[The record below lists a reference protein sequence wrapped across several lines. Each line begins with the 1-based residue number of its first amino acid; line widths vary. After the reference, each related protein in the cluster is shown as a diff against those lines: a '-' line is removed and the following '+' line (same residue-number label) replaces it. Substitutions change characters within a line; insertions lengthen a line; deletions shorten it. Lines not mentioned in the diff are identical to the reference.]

1 MWRGRRRCHQYFGP
15 KGYKRLQMLKIHRL
29 DFSSE
34 NFGPMESVLSRGRPV
49 EPRSALVKNRGVRG
63 QFQSWF
69 ETPFSRTYLSKA
81 QTSFR
86 LIIKN
91 FENVKIL
98 EFWMNFEVWYVIE
111 AIIST
116 SNDPIFDRIWN
127 RSNKIG
133 PNCPIRDPQLGL
145 QTAV

>member
-98 EFWMNFEVWYVIE
+98 EFWMNFEVWYVMTYHWSDNFDLKWPNFWPNLESIE
-111 AIIST
+111 QNWAKL
-116 SNDPIFDRIWN
+116 SN
-127 RSNKIG
+127 
-133 PNCPIRDPQLGL
+133 
-145 QTAV
+145 